1 MKISHVTADS
11 LAAAPGIR
19 HAFLSRDGGVSR
31 GIYAGLNC
39 GLGSDDDPGHIQ
51 ENRARAAQTVGVET
65 HHLRTL
71 YQVHSANV
79 IDADHCYVDATP
91 HADALVCTTPEIAI
105 GVLAADCAPVLL
117 ADPQAR
123 VIGAAH
129 AGWRGA
135 LGGIIESTVEL
146 MCDYGATIE
155 NINCAIGP
163 CIGKESYEVGAE
175 FMDKFIENSD
185 NNNKFFKTSS
195 IPGKFF
201 FDLSSYTFCRL
212 KAMGVSQISQLDF
225 DTCSDQDRFFS
236 YRRYMVN
243 SEEDFGRGISL
254 IGITDK

>member
-1 MKISHVTADS
+1 MS
-11 LAAAPGIR
+11 LIQSDLLINQPRIR
-19 HAFLSRDGGVSR
+19 HLFCTREGGVSS
-31 GIYAGLNC
+31 GVYSSLNC
-39 GLGSDDDPGHIQ
+39 GFSSADDAENVRTNRDIALGQLEIPG
-51 ENRARAAQTVGVET
+51 ARLVTSK
-65 HHLRTL
+65 
-71 YQVHSANV
+71 QVHSAKAV
-79 IDADHCYVDATP
+79 YVGMPFGETAPEADG
-91 HADALVCTTPEIAI
+91 LVTNKP
-105 GVLAADCAPVLL
+105 GLVLGIITADCAPILL
-117 ADPQAR
+117 ADSTTG

-135 LGGIIESTVEL
+135 LGGIIESTVKL

-175 FMDKFIENSD
+175 FMDKFIEYSD
-185 NNNKFFKTSS
+185 DNNKFFKPSR

-212 KAMGVSQISQLDF
+212 EATGVSQISQLDF

>member
-1 MKISHVTADS
+1 MS
-11 LAAAPGIR
+11 LIQSDLLINKPRIR
-19 HAFLSRDGGVSR
+19 HLFCTREGGVS
-31 GIYAGLNC
+31 GGVYSSLNC
-39 GLGSDDDPGHIQ
+39 GFSSADDVENVRTNRDIALGQLEIPG
-51 ENRARAAQTVGVET
+51 ARLVTSK
-65 HHLRTL
+65 
-71 YQVHSANV
+71 QVHSAKAV
-79 IDADHCYVDATP
+79 YVGMPLGETAPEADG
-91 HADALVCTTPEIAI
+91 LVTNKP
-105 GVLAADCAPVLL
+105 GLVLGIITADCAPILL
-117 ADPQAR
+117 ADSKVG

-146 MCDYGATIE
+146 MCNYGATIE

-163 CIGKESYEVGAE
+163 CIGRESYEVGVE
-175 FMDKFIENSD
+175 FMDKFIEHSND
-185 NNNKFFKTSS
+185 NNKFFKPAS
-195 IPGKFF
+195 ISGKFF

-212 KAMGVSQISQLDF
+212 EATGVSQISQLDF

>member
-1 MKISHVTADS
+1 MS
-11 LAAAPGIR
+11 LIQSDLLINKPRIR
-19 HAFLSRDGGVSR
+19 HLFCTREGGVSS
-31 GIYAGLNC
+31 GVYSSLNC
-39 GLGSDDDPGHIQ
+39 GFSSADDVENVRTNRDIALGQLEIPG
-51 ENRARAAQTVGVET
+51 ARLVTSK
-65 HHLRTL
+65 
-71 YQVHSANV
+71 QVHSAKAV
-79 IDADHCYVDATP
+79 YVGMPLEETAPEADG
-91 HADALVCTTPEIAI
+91 LVTNKP
-105 GVLAADCAPVLL
+105 GLVLGIITADCAPILL
-117 ADPQAR
+117 ADSNTG

-135 LGGIIESTVEL
+135 LGGIIESTVKL
-146 MCDYGATIE
+146 MCDYGAIIE

-175 FMDKFIENSD
+175 FMDKFIEHSND
-185 NNNKFFKTSS
+185 NNKFFKPAS
-195 IPGKFF
+195 ISGKFF

-212 KAMGVSQISQLDF
+212 EATGVSQISQLDF

>member
-1 MKISHVTADS
+1 MS
-11 LAAAPGIR
+11 LIQSDLLINQPRIR
-19 HAFLSRDGGVSR
+19 HLFCTREGGVSS
-31 GIYAGLNC
+31 GVYSSLNC
-39 GLGSDDDPGHIQ
+39 GLSSADDAENVRANRDIALGQLEIPG
-51 ENRARAAQTVGVET
+51 AQLVTSK
-65 HHLRTL
+65 
-71 YQVHSANV
+71 QVHSAKAV
-79 IDADHCYVDATP
+79 YVGTPLDKIIPEADG
-91 HADALVCTTPEIAI
+91 LVTNKP
-105 GVLAADCAPVLL
+105 GLVLGIITADCAPILL
-117 ADPQAR
+117 ADSTTG

-135 LGGIIESTVEL
+135 LGGIIESTVKL
-146 MCDYGATIE
+146 MCDYGAIIE

-175 FMDKFIENSD
+175 FMDKFIEHSND
-185 NNNKFFKTSS
+185 NNKFFKPAS
-195 IPGKFF
+195 ISGKFF

-212 KAMGVSQISQLDF
+212 EATGVSQISQLDF

>member
-1 MKISHVTADS
+1 MS
-11 LAAAPGIR
+11 LIQSDLLINQPRIR
-19 HAFLSRDGGVSR
+19 HLFCTREGGVSS
-31 GIYAGLNC
+31 GVYSSLNC
-39 GLGSDDDPGHIQ
+39 GFSSADDVENVRTNRDIALGQLEIPG
-51 ENRARAAQTVGVET
+51 ARLVTSK
-65 HHLRTL
+65 
-71 YQVHSANV
+71 QVHSAKAV
-79 IDADHCYVDATP
+79 YVGMPLGKTIPEADG
-91 HADALVCTTPEIAI
+91 LVTNKP
-105 GVLAADCAPVLL
+105 GLVLGIITADCAPILM
-117 ADPQAR
+117 ADSKVG

-155 NINCAIGP
+155 NINCSIGP
-163 CIGKESYEVGAE
+163 CIGKESYEVGDE